1 MLKNPR
7 DGRSWLPKN
16 PACTWPS
23 ERPLEIVFQS
33 NNKMISGSL
42 KSGSPIHQNL
52 SRHKASPIL
61 GPAPDR
67 APSSRL
73 HDWAK
78 SSFPPQNHAGKSWKG
93 AKGTQREE
101 WVAVAEQVPRPQGA
115 VTCTPHGAEGLGS
128 ALFAGGSGR
137 GRRR

>member
-1 MLKNPR
+1 MLKNPGDR
-7 DGRSWLPKN
+7 RSWLPKI
-16 PACTWPS
+16 PAGTWPS
-23 ERPLEIVFQS
+23 ERPLEILFQS
-33 NNKMISGSL
+33 NNEMISGSL

-67 APSSRL
+67 APSSHL

-93 AKGTQREE
+93 KEAKGTQR
-101 WVAVAEQVPRPQGA
+101 EQVPRPQGA
-115 VTCTPHGAEGLGS
+115 VTCTPHAAEGLGS